1 MRIRPRLAFRRRA
14 FGAVGILAVAALAL
28 LLVFGWRRSSDAPL
42 ATPAGLG
49 QAPVERVAASDPC
62 SPSAEAH
69 IPPAEARRHGATST
83 PARSGAYLGVWQ
95 PGVPEDMAQLDA
107 FTRAVGKSPAIVM
120 FWRDSADDAGTLD
133 LGWLCAIAGRG
144 AVPLISW
151 MPSDWRSDADQSPYS
166 LDSILAG
173 KLDGYFDGWAQ
184 QLARYGRPVM
194 LRWAHEMNGNW
205 YPWGRQDGNTPEKYV
220 AAWRH
225 LHDRFVAAGA
235 TNVLW
240 VWSPNVVDDG
250 GGNAAAFEPYYP
262 GDAYVDW
269 VGLDGYNSAP
279 SGWRWFRQIFGSSYD
294 RITALT
300 AKPLMI
306 AETASSDALPAQAA
320 SGDTKAKWIADAL
333 GDAIPHAFPRIQA
346 VVWFNEDK
354 TNVERNGFDWRI
366 ASSAEA
372 QRAFAAAVASNYY
385 LSHWP

>member
-1 MRIRPRLAFRRRA
+1 MRIRPRSAFRRRA

-151 MPSDWRSDADQSPYS
+151 MPSDWRSDADQSPY
-166 LDSILAG
+166 
-173 KLDGYFDGWAQ
+173 
-184 QLARYGRPVM
+184 R
-194 LRWAHEMNGNW
+194 
-205 YPWGRQDGNTPEKYV
+205 
-220 AAWRH
+220 
-225 LHDRFVAAGA
+225 DR
-235 TNVLW
+235 
-240 VWSPNVVDDG
+240 
-250 GGNAAAFEPYYP
+250 
-262 GDAYVDW
+262 
-269 VGLDGYNSAP
+269 
-279 SGWRWFRQIFGSSYD
+279 
-294 RITALT
+294 
-300 AKPLMI
+300 K
-306 AETASSDALPAQAA
+306 
-320 SGDTKAKWIADAL
+320 
-333 GDAIPHAFPRIQA
+333 
-346 VVWFNEDK
+346 
-354 TNVERNGFDWRI
+354 
-366 ASSAEA
+366 
-372 QRAFAAAVASNYY
+372 
-385 LSHWP
+385 